1 MKLVALFPVEVGH
14 PYHQLLSPR
23 LSDLSPASHNP
34 DSPPAAGI
42 PPIALAPPAAAFM
55 ASPSILG
62 AFQPYSPLLPMMAD
76 SKTSKKF
83 KYTFNL
89 QSDISKPATLGP
101 DRSRAIEFSET
112 PVVNVYGTKNLHR
125 LP

>member
-1 MKLVALFPVEVGH
+1 
-14 PYHQLLSPR
+14 
-23 LSDLSPASHNP
+23 
-34 DSPPAAGI
+34 
-42 PPIALAPPAAAFM
+42 M